1 MQNVQVNFSAAVI
14 AALLSV
20 ACNPANS
27 ATRTDSS
34 APTGQQKQATSNTPA
49 PPPDPVV
56 QAADRGRIDGDSA
69 ARTWV
74 IVASDFQCPFC
85 KQWHDETYKPF
96 VDQYVRT
103 GKVKVAFI
111 NFPIESI
118 HRNAM
123 ITAEAAM
130 CAAAQNKFWE
140 YHTGL
145 FNTQAQWAPMP
156 EPRPVLD
163 SLAKSVGLDVAAWG
177 KCVDSK
183 QMVPMIRADLSRA
196 SAGGIGST
204 PSFIIG
210 DQVLAG
216 AQPLD
221 DMRPALDAAIAK
233 SGSAPTR

>member
-1 MQNVQVNFSAAVI
+1 MPTHRVNFGAAAI
-14 AALLSV
+14 AALLSI

-27 ATRTDSS
+27 ATRTDSA
-34 APTGQQKQATSNTPA
+34 APSSQPKQAAANTPA
-49 PPPDPVV
+49 APPDPVV
-56 QAADRGRIDGDSA
+56 QAADRGRIDGDSSA
-69 ARTWV
+69 KTWV
-74 IVASDFQCPFC
+74 IIASDFQCPFC
-85 KQWHDETYKPF
+85 KQWHDETYKTF
-96 VDQYVRT
+96 LDQYVRS

-118 HRNAM
+118 HKNAM

-130 CAAAQNKFWE
+130 CAAAQNKFWA

-145 FNTQAQWAPMP
+145 FNTQTQWAGMA

-163 SLAKSVGLDVAAWG
+163 SLAKSVGLDTAAWA

-196 SAGGIGST
+196 SAAGVGST

-210 DQVLAG
+210 DQVIAG

-233 SGSAPTR
+233 N

>member
-1 MQNVQVNFSAAVI
+1 MPTYRVNFSAALA
-14 AALLSV
+14 AALFCI

-27 ATRTDSS
+27 AQRADSS
-34 APTGQQKQATSNTPA
+34 APSGQQKQASNTPA
-49 PPPDPVV
+49 PPADPIV
-56 QAADRGRIDGDSA
+56 QAADRGRVDGDSSA
-69 ARTWV
+69 KTWV
-74 IVASDFQCPFC
+74 IIASDFQCPYC

-96 VDQYVRT
+96 IDQYVRS
-103 GKVKVAFI
+103 GKVKVAYI

-118 HRNAM
+118 HRNAVV
-123 ITAEAAM
+123 TAEAAM
-130 CAAAQNKFWE
+130 CAAAQNKFWQ

-156 EPRPVLD
+156 DPRPVLD
-163 SLAKSVGLDVAAWG
+163 SIAKTVGVDVAEWG

-183 QMVPMIRADLSRA
+183 RMLPLINADRDRAA
-196 SAGGIGST
+196 AAGVGST
-204 PSFIIG
+204 PSFLIG

-221 DMRPALDAAIAK
+221 DMRPAIEAAIAK